1 MTFKVFDTQHGLKQC
16 EATKFLLDN
25 SSYRIRLTTAENI
38 AYYSAL
44 RRDCRT
50 KTPKRVSY
58 KLTGGGWKTA
68 YVDETLTQF
77 FTTTILPLWEQQR
90 LR

>member
-1 MTFKVFDTQHGLKQC
+1 MTYKVHDTRQELKRC
-16 EATKFLLDN
+16 EVTQFLLDN
-25 SSYRIRLTTAENI
+25 AQYRINLTTVESMAF
-38 AYYSAL
+38 YDAL

-58 KLTGGGWKTA
+58 KLTSGGWKTA

-77 FTTTILPLWEQQR
+77 FTNTILPLWDRQHR
-90 LR
+90 